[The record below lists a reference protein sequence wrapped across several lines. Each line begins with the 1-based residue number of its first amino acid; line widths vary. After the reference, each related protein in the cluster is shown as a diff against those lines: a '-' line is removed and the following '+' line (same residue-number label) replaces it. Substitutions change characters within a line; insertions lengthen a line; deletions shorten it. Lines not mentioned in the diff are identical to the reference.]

1 MVEKI
6 FDVLAVVW
14 DKIPGIN
21 KLKGARSIIGLL
33 GLAIVAALQAYGV
46 GSATVLSEVQVGLL
60 AFVGLS
66 LNAKGRTE

>member
-1 MVEKI
+1 MVAKI

-21 KLKGARSIIGLL
+21 KLKGARTILGLIGL
-33 GLAIVAALQAYGV
+33 AVVAGLQAYGI
-46 GSATVLSEVQVGLL
+46 GNASILTDVQVGLL

-66 LNAKGRTE
+66 LNAKGRSE